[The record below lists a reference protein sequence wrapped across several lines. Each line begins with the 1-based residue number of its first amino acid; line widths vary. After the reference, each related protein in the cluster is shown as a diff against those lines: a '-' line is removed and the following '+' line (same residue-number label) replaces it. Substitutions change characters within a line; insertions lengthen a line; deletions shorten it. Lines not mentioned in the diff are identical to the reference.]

1 MVNFPKYVTRFAK
14 LWILK
19 FVNCK
24 QFGEKVGLPRNIVCA
39 MKSSHQYSTSESMAC
54 KTDLTCN
61 LALPGS
67 KIPNWFNHQSV
78 GSSIYS
84 SINGCK
90 RQHANYRLLLD
101 SSTIMLFHYIRFIDN
116 STKPII
122 AEDFYPKWLQRSSP
136 FKQKMVKCSE
146 AQDCPLCKIAEDS
159 VLHLFHC
166 CLYTKGMWNG
176 GRLGF

>member
-1 MVNFPKYVTRFAK
+1 MVNFPKYITRFAK
-14 LWILK
+14 LWFLK

-39 MKSSHQYSTSESMAC
+39 MRSSHQYSTSESMAC
-54 KTDLTCN
+54 KMDLTCN

-101 SSTIMLFHYIRFIDN
+101 SSTIMFFHYIRLVD
-116 STKPII
+116 SSMKPII
-122 AEDFYPKWLQRSSP
+122 LGDRNEVTIKR
-136 FKQKMVKCSE
+136 
-146 AQDCPLCKIAEDS
+146 CKIHVACICPPRNSKEACVRIHERLKVPFDERLKVFLSKVAAEF
-159 VLHLFHC
+159 LPF
-166 CLYTKGMWNG
+166 
-176 GRLGF
+176 